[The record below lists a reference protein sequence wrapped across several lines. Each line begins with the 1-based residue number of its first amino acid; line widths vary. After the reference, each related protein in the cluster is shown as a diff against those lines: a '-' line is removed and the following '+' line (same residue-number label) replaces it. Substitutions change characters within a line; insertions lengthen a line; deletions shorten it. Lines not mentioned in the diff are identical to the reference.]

1 MFSAGQQY
9 STNPYQQ
16 QQGGYNPGMTYPVNG
31 MVVPMGAVGSGF
43 NMTGNIPASA
53 LPGVLSD
60 QAALQGSAI
69 GANALGALCNMG
81 TAIGS
86 MAYQNEAMHSY
97 YGYMNKV
104 NDNAVTVALAQVNL
118 EDRKLSAAL
127 TMQEEQIDFQE
138 KIARLQS
145 QTQVRLAR
153 IEEQYKTKRAEIY
166 SATQAFQRRSYS
178 SGSPFSI
185 A

>member
-31 MVVPMGAVGSGF
+31 MVVPMNPYGL
-43 NMTGNIPASA
+43 NLTGTIPDSA
-53 LPGVLSD
+53 LPKVLSD
-60 QAALQGSAI
+60 QAALQGGAI

-138 KIARLQS
+138 KLARLQS

-166 SATQAFQRRSYS
+166 SATQAFQRRSYG